1 MGVWAGLP
9 RFVRGCSAAVSWATC
24 GTAFELPGVTASG
37 RNLGAGCVSSET
49 GARNECEGGAM
60 KTAKEKARGLVAPLP
75 RTCFPVTDAVEP
87 T

>member
-1 MGVWAGLP
+1 MFGYGNKTVGINVPGV
-9 RFVRGCSAAVSWATC
+9 RTWATC
-24 GTAFELPGVTASG
+24 GPAFEVLGETRQAAEI
-37 RNLGAGCVSSET
+37 LGAGCVSSET

-60 KTAKEKARGLVAPLP
+60 KNAKEKACGLVAPLP